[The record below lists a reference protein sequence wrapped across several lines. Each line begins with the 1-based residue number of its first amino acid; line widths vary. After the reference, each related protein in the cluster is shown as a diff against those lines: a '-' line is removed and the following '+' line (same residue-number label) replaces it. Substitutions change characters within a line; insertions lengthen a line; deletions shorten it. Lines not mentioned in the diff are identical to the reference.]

1 MITPSYG
8 LTSTERVLPRMAL
21 DFTTGV
27 LDPRVTVA
35 RALNTATRVNASGF
49 IEIVNAN
56 LPRFDYDPITLA
68 PKGLLIEE
76 SRTNLL
82 RYSAQLEIGAWGKT
96 RATITANATVA
107 PDGASTADKIVED
120 ATASSTHFITQ
131 VIAFTAGTTYV
142 LSAYVKAD
150 ERNWF
155 DFQLP
160 SSIMGTIRNAF
171 FDVSNGTLGTVTS
184 GVTAAITFAGSG
196 WYRCS
201 LTFTPTASASVSFA
215 FLLAD
220 ADNSISYSGDGT
232 SGLFVWGAQ
241 LEAGAFATS
250 YIPTTTTSLTR
261 NADTVAMTGTNFSDW
276 YNSTQGT
283 FSAQYSVVV
292 NSTFVFSAVN
302 SATPTTEV
310 MYLRYVGSQHQGITV
325 TGGATVSTVFD
336 GTGLNVVNNVKTAFA
351 YKASAY
357 GIRTNGGA
365 LSGVNSNTTS
375 GALPS
380 GINKLV
386 IGANQTGTAAFLN
399 GCIAKLNYYNI
410 SLLNAELSAVS
421 K

>member
-1 MITPSYG
+1 
-8 LTSTERVLPRMAL
+8 MAL

-35 RALNTATRVNASGF
+35 RALNTATRVNASGL
-49 IEIVNAN
+49 IEIVNAD

-120 ATASSTHFITQ
+120 TTASSTHFITQ

-184 GVTAAITFAGSG
+184 GVTAAITFAGNG

-201 LTFTPTASASVSFA
+201 LTFTPTASGSVSFA

-220 ADNSISYSGDGT
+220 ADNSISYTGDGT

-250 YIPTTTTSLTR
+250 YIPTTTASLTR
-261 NADTVAMTGTNFSDW
+261 NADVVSMTGTNFSDW
-276 YNSTQGT
+276 YNASEGAFLAK
-283 FSAQYSVVV
+283 FSFPAIPAAQ
-292 NSTFVFSAVN
+292 F
-302 SATPTTEV
+302 
-310 MYLRYVGSQHQGITV
+310 RYVLS
-325 TGGATVSTVFD
+325 AND
-336 GTGLNVVNNVKTAFA
+336 GTA
-351 YKASAY
+351 
-357 GIRTNGGA
+357 TNFIAVAG
-365 LSGVNSNTTS
+365 NTTS
-375 GALPS
+375 NVPAGRVIASSSTQASMGGGAITANQQAIGVIAYKQDSFAYGQNGATIGTDATGLVPTVNRLDIGALTTSFACCHIQRVAYWPQRI
-380 GINKLV
+380 INNEAL
-386 IGANQTGTAAFLN
+386 AF
-399 GCIAKLNYYNI
+399 
-410 SLLNAELSAVS
+410 S

>member
-1 MITPSYG
+1 
-8 LTSTERVLPRMAL
+8 MAL

-27 LDPRVTVA
+27 LDPRVTVT
-35 RALNTATRVNASGF
+35 RASNTATRVNSSGL

-96 RATITANATVA
+96 RATVTANATVA

-120 ATASSTHFITQ
+120 TTASSTHFITQ

-184 GVTAAITFAGSG
+184 GVTAAITFAGNG

-201 LTFTPTASASVSFA
+201 VTFTPTASGSVSFA

-250 YIPTTTTSLTR
+250 YIPTVASQVTR
-261 NADTVAMTGTNFSDW
+261 NPDVVSMTGTNFSDW
-276 YNSTQGT
+276 YSQDEGAFNCVYDTAIISGT
-283 FSAQYSVVV
+283 GFALGVNDASLNNYLKIGVTSGNVDGRYRTPSSDVSLLRGAYTPNVV
-292 NSTFVFSAVN
+292 NSVCFGYKNLSFACASKGAAV
-302 SATPTTEV
+302 
-310 MYLRYVGSQHQGITV
+310 
-325 TGGATVSTVFD
+325 
-336 GTGLNVVNNVKTAFA
+336 GT
-351 YKASAY
+351 
-357 GIRTNGGA
+357 
-365 LSGVNSNTTS
+365 NTTGS
-375 GALPS
+375 VTNVMSQLNIGSVNGLVQ
-380 GINKLV
+380 INGHVQK
-386 IGANQTGTAAFLN
+386 
-399 GCIAKLNYYNI
+399 I
-410 SLLNAELSAVS
+410 SYWPQRILNAEVQAFS
-421 K
+421 KG